1 MKFSNQAVTSLMMTL
16 QKCLLEEVDIVELLS
31 GWEMTEKD
39 GEIFV
44 TNTPTV
50 KVDNTT
56 NEPRA
61 FETE

>member
-31 GWEMTEKD
+31 DWEMTEKD

-44 TNTPTV
+44 INTPTV
-50 KVDNTT
+50 KIDNTT
-56 NEPRA
+56 SEPRV